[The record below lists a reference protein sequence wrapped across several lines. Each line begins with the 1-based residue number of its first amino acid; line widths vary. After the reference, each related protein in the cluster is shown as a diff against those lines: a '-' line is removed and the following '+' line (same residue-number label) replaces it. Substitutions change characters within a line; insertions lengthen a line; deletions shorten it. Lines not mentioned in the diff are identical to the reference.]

1 MPRHG
6 AYLSSRIVVMDMFA
20 RGTVDADVV
29 DLLLEHHRNDVG
41 KVVKA
46 VEELTGKKASNT
58 PTQTTSTSSSSSSSS
73 SSSTTH
79 GGIKLFPSLDAVVAN
94 PTRVRQN
101 RAARRARA
109 TTAATTAPAPPP
121 PAPPAPP
128 APTSA
133 STSTQQLMALAPQGT
148 DVAIAESVLAQL
160 HGDVSAAATALWGM
174 QEDHVPVATIVA
186 DTPSVPTASY
196 AAVSAPPA
204 SPSGAAGGTAAAV
217 PVAPPLALSG
227 AGGGAGASSSS
238 TAAVAATTATHSLG
252 CPSELKELQKRYHTA
267 APCAGET

>member
-1 MPRHG
+1 
-6 AYLSSRIVVMDMFA
+6 MDMFA

-29 DLLLEHHRNDVG
+29 DLLLEHHGNDVG

-58 PTQTTSTSSSSSSSS
+58 PTQTTSTSSSSASG

-109 TTAATTAPAPPP
+109 TTAATTAPPP
-121 PAPPAPP
+121 PPAPP

-133 STSTQQLMALAPQGT
+133 STSTQQLMALVPQGT

-186 DTPSVPTASY
+186 DTPSVPTPSY
-196 AAVSAPPA
+196 AAVSATPA
-204 SPSGAAGGTAAAV
+204 SPSGAAGVTAAAV

-238 TAAVAATTATHSLG
+238 TTAVAATTATHSLG

-267 APCAGET
+267 APFASET